1 MFGFYDTYMKLFGL
15 TITYYGLFVA
25 LGMAAG
31 VFVAYKLAKLRGFKG
46 EDFLI
51 AACYII
57 PLAILGARLYY
68 VIFSDQKYTFLE
80 FFQIWKGG
88 LAVYGGVIGG
98 ALAVALYCLIHK
110 KNFFKMADI
119 AVVALLLGQGIGRI
133 GCYFGGCCYGIE
145 VTNESMKWFP
155 LSTQIDGVWH
165 YSTFFYESFCC
176 FIFFALF
183 MYLIIKKIKITG
195 VMTGLYLVCYGIA
208 RCVIET
214 FRGDSLYIGAVK
226 VSQLLSGLLIAVGV
240 IMILLSLDI
249 NKNRESDIDYK
260 SQNKVQKQ
268 ETATVET
275 QAINIEQSVESETQQ
290 NDKTDDEGIKSDTDD

>member
-110 KNFFKMADI
+110 KNFFSN
-119 AVVALLLGQGIGRI
+119 
-133 GCYFGGCCYGIE
+133 C
-145 VTNESMKWFP
+145 
-155 LSTQIDGVWH
+155 
-165 YSTFFYESFCC
+165 
-176 FIFFALF
+176 IFKLETVFQNR
-183 MYLIIKKIKITG
+183 LIIIMN
-195 VMTGLYLVCYGIA
+195 VQ
-208 RCVIET
+208 
-214 FRGDSLYIGAVK
+214 
-226 VSQLLSGLLIAVGV
+226 SQIV
-240 IMILLSLDI
+240 
-249 NKNRESDIDYK
+249 
-260 SQNKVQKQ
+260 
-268 ETATVET
+268 
-275 QAINIEQSVESETQQ
+275 
-290 NDKTDDEGIKSDTDD
+290 